1 MKIFQK
7 NQVTKTPAPNLTPG
21 FLQSIIENNQFD
33 VSKSSYKVGGFRES
47 GSRLDKIR
55 LCKEVNNNVSEYQGV
70 KTIKMFQG

>member
-33 VSKSSYKVGGFRES
+33 ISRSSYKVGKFRES
-47 GSRLDKIR
+47 VSRLDNIQ
-55 LCKEVNNNVSEYQGV
+55 LYKEVNNNVSEYQDV
-70 KTIKMFQG
+70 KAIKMFQG

>member
-7 NQVTKTPAPNLTPG
+7 NQVTKTQAPNLTPG

-33 VSKSSYKVGGFRES
+33 IGRSSYKVGGLRES
-47 GSRLDKIR
+47 VSRLDNIQ
-55 LCKEVNNNVSEYQGV
+55 LYKEVNNNVSEYQDV